1 LSRGGRTRTADPRV
15 PNAVRWPTALH
26 PEECEYNAK
35 DDQSSS
41 TSFLSFFVHRPGFI
55 GSFWTLGLLD
65 CPDPDF
71 RPEPFPNNN
80 PRPAHYHSF
89 PSSGNHN
96 ANQTELC
103 IHPGDS

>member
-1 LSRGGRTRTADPRV
+1 
-15 PNAVRWPTALH
+15 
-26 PEECEYNAK
+26 
-35 DDQSSS
+35 
-41 TSFLSFFVHRPGFI
+41 
-55 GSFWTLGLLD
+55 LGLLD